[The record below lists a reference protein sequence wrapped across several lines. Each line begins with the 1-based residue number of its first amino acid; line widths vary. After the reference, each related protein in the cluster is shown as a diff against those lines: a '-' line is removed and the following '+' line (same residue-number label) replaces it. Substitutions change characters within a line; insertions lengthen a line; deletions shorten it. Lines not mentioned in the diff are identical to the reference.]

1 MPLTEQQT
9 LLAVTKV
16 LTHEGGD
23 EELLMSLADHM
34 GTFT

>member
-1 MPLTEQQT
+1 MPLTERQI
-9 LLAVTKV
+9 LLAVTKA
-16 LTHEGGD
+16 LAHDNGD